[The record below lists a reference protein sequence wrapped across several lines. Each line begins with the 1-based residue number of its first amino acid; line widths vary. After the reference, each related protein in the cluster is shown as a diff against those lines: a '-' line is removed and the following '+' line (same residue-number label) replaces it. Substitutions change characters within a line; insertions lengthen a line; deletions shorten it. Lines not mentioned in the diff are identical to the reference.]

1 MSNPLVEVTEFGQ
14 SLWYD
19 YIRRGLIESGELQRL
34 VEEDSLR
41 GVTSNPS
48 IFEKSISG
56 STDYVGSVERV
67 KDLAHLEAGDLY
79 ETLAIADIQDAADIL
94 RPVYDELDGRD
105 GYVSLEVSPD
115 LAGDTERT
123 QAEAERL
130 WKRVDR
136 PNLMVKVP
144 GTPEGIPAIRH
155 LIGQGIN
162 INVTLLF
169 SRATYADVARAYI
182 AGLQDLAAAGGDV
195 SRVASVA
202 SFFVSRIDAAAD
214 ERLTKIGTPEAE
226 ALRAKVAIA
235 NAKLAYETYGELF
248 GTDDWKSLSAAGAQ
262 TQRLL
267 WASTGTK
274 DPNLRDV
281 LYVEELIGPDTVNT
295 VPPATF
301 DAFRDHGRARESLT
315 ENVAEAH
322 EALASLERV
331 GVDLDE
337 ITDALVVDGVQKF
350 SDAFGKLIAAVEAL
364 RVTALEPAPGTFSRS
379 LPQEIDAE
387 VDTTIRDWG
396 DKGCVRRLWDGDA
409 SLWTGGEEAKW
420 LGWLSIVQEQRAHPD
435 ELKSLAGDV
444 HKAGFADAVLLG
456 MGGSSLAPELFA
468 LTFGAQ
474 EGWPRLHG
482 LDSTDPA
489 QVESVEE
496 SVDLAN
502 TLFIVSSKSGTTL
515 EPNILLAYFLARVRE
530 AVGDEEAPRRFIAV
544 TDPGSSLE
552 TKAGEHGFRHIAH
565 GVAAIGGRYSALS
578 HFGMVPAAVTGVDVP
593 ALLDRAERM
602 AGACGAE
609 VLAGDN
615 PGLVLGAI
623 LGVCA
628 KHGRDKLTLIT
639 SPGISDFGAWLEQLV
654 AESTG
659 KEGKGI
665 VPVDGEPLGSPDAY
679 GDDRLFAYVRLDSE
693 PDAEQDV
700 AVEMLKQ
707 AGHAAVTISLADRL
721 DIGGEIFRWEFA
733 TAVAGAVIGIDPFDQ
748 PDVEASKVA
757 TRELTEEYEKTGSLP
772 EESPTER
779 GENLTLYGGSDVAAH
794 LAQAGAGDY
803 VALLFYGP
811 RTEERREQLAALRTQ
826 IRDAQHVATCVGF
839 GPRFLHST
847 GQAYKGGPNSGVFL
861 QITQDDAD
869 DLDVPGQKYSFGV
882 VKAAQAAGDLAVL
895 RERGRRAL
903 RVHLGPDVEAGWNE
917 LVQAI
922 GGE

>member
-1 MSNPLVEVTEFGQ
+1 MSNPLVEVTKYGQ

-19 YIRRGLIESGELQRL
+19 YIRRGLIDSGELQRL

-56 STDYVGSVERV
+56 STDYVASVEKV
-67 KDLAHLEAGDLY
+67 QGLEHLEAGDLY
-79 ETLAIADIQDAADIL
+79 ETLAIQDIQDAADIL

-130 WKRVDR
+130 WKAVGR

-144 GTPEGIPAIRH
+144 GTREGIPAIRH
-155 LIGQGIN
+155 LIGLGIN

-169 SRATYADVARAYI
+169 SRATHADVAKAYI
-182 AGLQDLAAAGGDV
+182 AGLADFAKGGGDV

-202 SFFVSRIDAAAD
+202 SFFVSRIDTMAD
-214 ERLTKIGTPEAE
+214 ERLAKVGTPEAE
-226 ALRAKVAIA
+226 ALRGKVAIA
-235 NAKLAYETYGELF
+235 NAKLAYESYGELF
-248 GTDDWKSLSAAGAQ
+248 AGEEWRTLSEAGARP
-262 TQRLL
+262 QRLL

-274 DPNLRDV
+274 DPGLSDV

-295 VPPATF
+295 VPPDTF
-301 DAFRDHGRARESLT
+301 DAFRDHGNVRASLT
-315 ENVAEAH
+315 ENLSEAH
-322 EALASLERV
+322 ETLDALERV
-331 GVDLDE
+331 GVSLDE
-337 ITDALVVDGVQKF
+337 ITDALVVDGVKKF
-350 SDAFGKLIAAVEAL
+350 SDAFGKLIGAVEAL

-379 LPQEIDAE
+379 LPDEIDAE
-387 VDTTIRDWG
+387 VDATVRAWG
-396 DKGCVRRLWDGDA
+396 EKDCVGRLWEGDA

-420 LGWLSIVQEQRAHPD
+420 LGWLSIVSEQGDRAG
-435 ELKSLAGDV
+435 ELARIATDV
-444 HKAGFADAVLLG
+444 REAGFADAVLLG

-474 EGWPRLHG
+474 EGWPRLHV

-489 QVESVEE
+489 QVKGVED
-496 SVDLAN
+496 SVDLTN

-515 EPNILLAYFLARVRE
+515 EPNILLAYFLDRVRE
-530 AVGDEEAPRRFIAV
+530 ALGEEEAPKRFIAV

-552 TKAGEHGFRHIAH
+552 QKAGADGFRHIAH
-565 GVAAIGGRYSALS
+565 GIASIGGRYSALS
-578 HFGMVPAAVTGVDVP
+578 NFGLLPAAVTGVDVP
-593 ALLDRAERM
+593 GLLERAEKM
-602 AGACGAE
+602 TGACGAATPAAE
-609 VLAGDN
+609 N
-615 PGLVLGAI
+615 PGLVLGAV

-639 SPGISDFGAWLEQLV
+639 SPGIGDFGAWLEQLV

-665 VPVDGEPLGSPDAY
+665 IPVDGEPLGAPAAY
-679 GDDRLFAYVRLDSE
+679 GEDRLFAYVRLDAE

-700 AVEMLKQ
+700 AIETLKQ
-707 AGHAAVTISLADRL
+707 AGHAVVTISLGDRL
-721 DIGGEIFRWEFA
+721 DLGGEIFRWEFA
-733 TAVAGAVIGIDPFDQ
+733 TAVAGSLIGIDPFDQ
-748 PDVEASKVA
+748 PDVEASKIA
-757 TRELTEEYEKTGSLP
+757 TRKLTSEYEQTGSLP
-772 EESPTER
+772 GEEPTAR
-779 GENLTLYGGSDVAAH
+779 GQNLALYGGEDVAAH

-803 VALLFYGP
+803 VALLLYGP
-811 RTEERREQLAALRTQ
+811 RTPERSEQLGVLRTH
-826 IRDAQHVATCVGF
+826 IRDAHHVATCAGF

-847 GQAYKGGPNSGVFL
+847 GQAYKGGPDTGVFL
-861 QITQDDAD
+861 QITQDDAS
-869 DLDVPGQKYSFGV
+869 DLGVPGQKYSFGV
-882 VKAAQAAGDLAVL
+882 VKAAQAGGDLAVL

-903 RVHLGPDVEAGWNE
+903 RVHLGPDVEAGWDE
-917 LVQAI
+917 LTAAI
-922 GGE
+922 EGN